1 MSMVCRAFTFVS
13 LVGFGFS
20 ARKFHRVKREATDTA
35 DKTENADFC
44 WKDSY
49 GRGVG
54 RIPGSC
60 LSNQDRIGLL
70 CYWKC
75 PKGQYR
81 FGFDCHTS
89 CPPGDWRDDGLYCR
103 KYEYGRGFG
112 YTWFARGSCPR
123 HHKQGCERCLAMWY
137 PKCKPGYHKIGCNI
151 CRPPKPD
158 CGAVGLGHRIDLSCA
173 KKIYIGSPQI
183 GQCSNNQ
190 ERQAGLCYN
199 KCRSGYSGIGP
210 VCWGQPPR
218 GWVNCGMGAAENSR
232 VCGERMTNQFTS
244 VGRLALNVASL
255 GTSAAATSAAK
266 KKDNAGK
273 FAELKKKYEDFKKA
287 NPKIAAKLKD
297 AERKKKVISEAKS
310 KLDKAEEVVE
320 TVSDALDNDYDEMTA
335 ADYIRL
341 AAEIADLMDPTGVAG
356 AIAAYSFPKCSAL
369 H

>member
-1 MSMVCRAFTFVS
+1 
-13 LVGFGFS
+13 
-20 ARKFHRVKREATDTA
+20 
-35 DKTENADFC
+35 
-44 WKDSY
+44 
-49 GRGVG
+49 
-54 RIPGSC
+54 
-60 LSNQDRIGLL
+60 
-70 CYWKC
+70 
-75 PKGQYR
+75 
-81 FGFDCHTS
+81 
-89 CPPGDWRDDGLYCR
+89 
-103 KYEYGRGFG
+103 
-112 YTWFARGSCPR
+112 
-123 HHKQGCERCLAMWY
+123 
-137 PKCKPGYHKIGCNI
+137 
-151 CRPPKPD
+151 
-158 CGAVGLGHRIDLSCA
+158 
-173 KKIYIGSPQI
+173 
-183 GQCSNNQ
+183 
-190 ERQAGLCYN
+190 
-199 KCRSGYSGIGP
+199 
-210 VCWGQPPR
+210 
-218 GWVNCGMGAAENSR
+218 
-232 VCGERMTNQFTS
+232 MTNQFTS